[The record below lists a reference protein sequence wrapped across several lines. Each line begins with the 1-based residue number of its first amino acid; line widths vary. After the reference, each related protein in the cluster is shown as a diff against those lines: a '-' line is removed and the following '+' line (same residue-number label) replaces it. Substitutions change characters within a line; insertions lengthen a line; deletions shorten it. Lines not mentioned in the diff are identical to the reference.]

1 MGTLVSR
8 SRARRLAR
16 VRDARFA
23 RRSGA
28 IHACTVV
35 AFALLALALVAP
47 VSGASPAPRRA
58 PVVLRA
64 AAPSAEPGE
73 LLIAERE
80 DAIAI
85 GAAGRPAARAAGA
98 AAVLARLRLER
109 GAELWN
115 AGAVRFLR
123 LESSDPAFDPA
134 RAAAELSAS
143 GEGIAAVPNLK
154 MRLFDTIPNDPFL
167 TDQWYVDDG
176 GVADVRLPLAW
187 DTERGSASV
196 RIGIMDTGVDLTHP
210 DLASQ
215 IWTLPG
221 EIPGNGVDDDG
232 DGYVDDVHGWDFGD
246 GDNDPNPHA
255 VIDTLDYGVDVGFHG
270 TMVAG
275 IASAATDNAEGIAGA
290 GWHCSIVPLKVVNTN
305 GDILLSAVSEA
316 FGWASAHHLEV
327 LNMSFGTA
335 DQPGVPEYFQAL
347 VDQATA
353 AGVLCVSSAGNA
365 DTSAVNYPAGCN
377 GVLSVGSTDPDNTR
391 STFSNWGP
399 TVRIAAPGSSMWSAL
414 CQNYVIDDFS
424 QLFYEV
430 FFYWDGYN
438 PYMYG
443 DGTSFAAPLV
453 SGVCALVRS
462 RHPDWPPLTVL
473 SQVIASGDALAFDK
487 PIGPKLNAARA
498 MSTALLS
505 SSPPG
510 PLSTFLASPN
520 PFVHQI
526 TARFTL
532 TGAQRVR
539 LSVYD
544 CGGRLVSEL
553 FAGELSAGQHQAAWD
568 GRDARGAMAPAGVY
582 FLELRRGSE
591 RVRSRIVHLR

>member
-1 MGTLVSR
+1 MRAIDSR
-8 SRARRLAR
+8 RPAGSPVRGPETHSARGPRVRLAP
-16 VRDARFA
+16 AA
-23 RRSGA
+23 
-28 IHACTVV
+28 
-35 AFALLALALVAP
+35 LALALLGLALCVSPAAASGAP
-47 VSGASPAPRRA
+47 RRSPVVLHDSASPAA
-58 PVVLRA
+58 
-64 AAPSAEPGE
+64 PGE
-73 LLIAERE
+73 LLIADRD

-85 GAAGRPAARAAGA
+85 GSSGRPIPLAARLAE
-98 AAVLARLRLER
+98 VLARHRLDH
-109 GAELWN
+109 
-115 AGAVRFLR
+115 GAVLWSAQGMRFLR
-123 LESSDPAFDPA
+123 LQSSDPAFDPA
-134 RAAAELSAS
+134 RAAADLKAS
-143 GEGIAAVPNLK
+143 GEVVSAVPNLK
-154 MRLFDTIPNDPFL
+154 LRLFNTIPDDAFL
-167 TDQWYVDDG
+167 PNQWYVNDG
-176 GVADVRLPLAW
+176 GVGDVRLPLAW

-215 IWTLPG
+215 IWTTPG
-221 EIPGNGVDDDG
+221 EIPGNGLDDDG
-232 DGYVDDVHGWDFGD
+232 DGYVDDVHGWDFGNN
-246 GDNDPNPHA
+246 DNDPDPHA
-255 VIDTLDYGVDVGFHG
+255 VIDTLDYGLDVGFHG

-275 IASAATDNAEGIAGA
+275 IASAATNNSEGIAGA

-353 AGVLCVSSAGNA
+353 AGVLCVASAGN
-365 DTSAVNYPAGCN
+365 DGTSAVNYPAGCT

-391 STFSNWGP
+391 SSFSNWGS

-443 DGTSFAAPLV
+443 DGTSFAAPLT

-473 SQVIASGDALAFDK
+473 SQVIASGDALVFDE
-487 PIGPKLNAARA
+487 PMGPKLNAANA
-498 MSTALLS
+498 VSASLLS
-505 SSPPG
+505 ATAPAPSAEM
-510 PLSTFLASPN
+510 TAAPN
-520 PFVHQI
+520 PFARQL
-526 TARFTL
+526 TARFAL
-532 TGAQRVR
+532 AGAERVR
-539 LSVYD
+539 LSVFD
-544 CGGRLVSEL
+544 CSGRMVRELVDAE
-553 FAGELSAGQHQAAWD
+553 FPAGQQQLAWD
-568 GRDARGAMAPAGVY
+568 GRDTRGAPVPDGVY
-582 FLELRRGSE
+582 FLELRRGPE
-591 RVRSRIVHLR
+591 RTRCRIVHLR